1 MTSRIS
7 PYEMLKYALT
17 LVRQLNNN
25 ISRKTERL
33 IEELLV
39 RLQTEEGEQDGHK
52 K

>member
-1 MTSRIS
+1 MS

-17 LVRQLNNN
+17 LVRQLNNK

-39 RLQTEEGEQDGHK
+39 RLQKEEGE
-52 K
+52 